1 MYDIYM
7 GNNGVNVERY
17 QEVQWYINADR
28 YVIPIMIKETT
39 MKVAVRNTTE
49 KR

>member
-17 QEVQWYINADR
+17 QEGQWYINADR
-28 YVIPIMIKETT
+28 YVIPIMIK
-39 MKVAVRNTTE
+39 
-49 KR
+49 